1 MKHIL
6 LTLVLLLCPALLSA
20 QKTYTANLV
29 TPPAG
34 MKTID
39 AMASIETVDF
49 YGHTGQ
55 EMLNLV
61 IGSAGGEVYI
71 QGLVSDEPDAW
82 IKGTANA
89 TKDVITFPHGQY
101 VGLFFGMLDLYA
113 CAYREGDT
121 AKRCDFV
128 LDRDTKSG
136 TMKNHDGINFCTYY
150 YDDYSTSAN
159 KYTPE
164 QRYSA
169 VRITPL
175 ADWEPEVGGG
185 TVEPDKQEPVVVP
198 DGVVMNDYVLSATN
212 IRTGHITH
220 PAKLGFDGEDVYLGG
235 FSNVALQTDTYI
247 KGYRMGDRIIFP
259 QDQFI
264 TLYSGHEMWLYGT
277 TYRLGDRDLYL
288 ENVSF
293 VYDPVDASYV
303 GEIGLLVADGR
314 AVDGYVMNFS
324 ELLQDMKLIPANPDG
339 MTQVSAAPASVA
351 EVFTLDG
358 RRIGFTAGKDGSASC
373 RDNAASSSTGNL
385 RTGVNIFRNAD
396 GSVRKVIR

>member
-1 MKHIL
+1 MKKIL
-6 LTLVLLLCPALLSA
+6 FTLILMLCPALLSA
-20 QKTYTANLV
+20 QQAYTTTLV

-61 IGSAGGEVYI
+61 IGSAGGAVYI

-89 TKDVITFPHGQY
+89 TKDVITFAHGQY

-113 CAYREGDT
+113 CAYRDGDT

-128 LDRDTKSG
+128 LERDTKSG
-136 TMKNHDGINFCTYY
+136 VMRNRKGINFCTYY

-164 QRYSA
+164 QRYSSI
-169 VRITPL
+169 VITPL
-175 ADWEPEVGGG
+175 GDWEPEVGGEEVDPTPTG
-185 TVEPDKQEPVVVP
+185 PVVVP
-198 DGVVMNDYVLSATN
+198 DGVQLLDYTLSATN

-220 PAKLGFDGEDVYLGG
+220 PAKLGFDGDDVYLGG
-235 FSNVALQTDTYI
+235 FSNVALQTGAYI
-247 KGYRMGDRIIFP
+247 KGYRQGSRIIFP

-264 TLYSGHEMWLYGT
+264 TNYSGHEMWLYGT
-277 TYRLGDRDLYL
+277 SYRLGDRDLYL
-288 ENVSF
+288 ENLSF
-293 VYDPVDASYV
+293 EYEAMTNTYR

-314 AVDGYVMNFS
+314 AVDGNVMNFS
-324 ELLQDMKLIPANPDG
+324 ELLQDITLIGVTPDG
-339 MTQVSAAPASVA
+339 VSPIATAAATT
-351 EVFTLDG
+351 EVYSLDG
-358 RRIGFTAGKDGSASC
+358 RRAATGAATTPATAHRGISII
-373 RDNAASSSTGNL
+373 
-385 RTGVNIFRNAD
+385 RTAD
-396 GSVRKVIR
+396 GTVRKVVR